1 MRLDF
6 AWDTLKAES
15 NLAKH
20 GVSFEDAM
28 TVFLDP
34 RALTI
39 FDEEHSDDEERWIT
53 LGEAVGPKLLL
64 VVHTHVEVSDDLAIV
79 RIISARRPNRKE
91 AGQYRQGSIE

>member
-1 MRLDF
+1 MRLVFDW
-6 AWDTLKAES
+6 ATLKAES

-39 FDEEHSDDEERWIT
+39 FDEDHSDDEERWIT
-53 LGEAVGPKLLL
+53 LGER
-64 VVHTHVEVSDDLAIV
+64 SDRNSCSPFIPML
-79 RIISARRPNRKE
+79 R
-91 AGQYRQGSIE
+91 